1 MKLAPASYSQMTA
14 ILRESASLWG
24 AGFAPPDYFRMN
36 IRLAKHPWSKDH
48 FRHLVLLDKM
58 SYLRSSC
65 KVHELFAKHKNK
77 SLRLALISELF
88 TLPRERRRGFASTL
102 MEMLLAQLREEG
114 FDVAVL
120 FSDLPTRF
128 FTRFGFKEI
137 KKYDLVFDL
146 VIPAEPRKKIIEARH
161 KVPEAVRSLYQK
173 CCSPDFHIERSAAYW
188 DMLRYK
194 KTYFNRLQW
203 DLGRESL
210 LLCEDSSAY
219 AWTLWTGQRLEIKDV
234 AYKTPQAVA
243 DIMAYLL
250 EKHGPSLLR
259 QAYGWLPPSF
269 ERLPFVKS
277 ARYVER
283 KMGIFM
289 AADITG
295 QNHRFLAMQPYNL
308 HFWSL
313 DRM

>member
-1 MKLAPASYSQMTA
+1 MELKPGTYSQVTS
-14 ILRESASLWG
+14 ILRESKGIWG
-24 AGFAPPDYFRMN
+24 AGFAADDYFRIN
-36 IRLAKHPWSKDH
+36 NRLAKHPWSKDH
-48 FRHLVLLDKM
+48 FRHLVLLDKV
-58 SYLRSSC
+58 SFLRSSC
-65 KVHELFAKHKNK
+65 KVHELSARVKNK
-77 SLRLALISELF
+77 SIRIALISELF

-102 MEMLLAQLREEG
+102 MEMLVVQLRDEG

-128 FTRFGFKEI
+128 FNRFGFAEI
-137 KKYDLVFDL
+137 EKYDLVFDL

-173 CCSPDFHIERSAAYW
+173 ACSSDFHIERSAAYW

-194 KTYFNRLQW
+194 KTQFNRLQW

-210 LLCEDSSAY
+210 HLCEDGSGY
-219 AWTLWTGQRLEIKDV
+219 AWIWWTGQRMEIKDA
-234 AYKTPQAVA
+234 AYKTPDALA
-243 DIMAYLL
+243 DIFAHLL
-250 EKHGPSLLR
+250 EKHGPGILR

-277 ARYVER
+277 ARYVQR

-289 AADITG
+289 AADLSD
-295 QNHRFLAMQPYNL
+295 QNQKLLGMKPYDL
-308 HFWSL
+308 QFWSL
-313 DRM
+313 DRV